1 MEYLRI
7 RGPNQ
12 LKGEV
17 VPQGAKNEAYQVL
30 AAALLAEAP
39 VEIQNVP
46 DILDLRRFVR
56 ILEGLG
62 CRVERP
68 DRHTYRIDA
77 SELHPDFLVSEE
89 YRRLGGTIRGSLML
103 VGPLLR
109 RFEEIRVPAPGGDK
123 IGRRRPD
130 VHFEGLHMLGAEI
143 HIARNRY
150 VIRRKKKRL
159 RGTFIY
165 LPEPSVTGTA
175 NVMMAAAHAEG
186 TTTIYN
192 AACEPYIQQLGHM
205 LRRMGVAIEGLGTN
219 RIIIEGTSHFRG
231 TRHRCQ
237 PDMLEIGSFI
247 GLAALTN
254 SDITI
259 RQVNHEAL
267 GLIPRTFE
275 RLGLEIEMKKG
286 TDYLRIP
293 PQGIYEIRSSYTG
306 GIPTIYD
313 APWPGFTPDLL
324 SIILVTAI
332 QARGNLL
339 VHQKMFESRLFFV
352 DNLIDM
358 GAQII
363 LCDPHRAVVMGLAR
377 EAPLHGIKMRS
388 PDIRAGAA
396 LLIAAVAAE
405 GESIIYNIEQIDRG
419 YEQLD
424 RKIRALGGQV
434 ERCEE

>member
-7 RGPNQ
+7 QGPNRLQ
-12 LKGEV
+12 GSV

-30 AAALLAEAP
+30 AASLLADDV
-39 VEIQNVP
+39 VEIHNVP
-46 DILDLRRFVR
+46 DILDLRRFTR

-62 CRVERP
+62 CRIEHP
-68 DRHTYRIDA
+68 DTHTYRIDP
-77 SELHPDFLVSEE
+77 SGITPDFLATPE
-89 YRRLGGTIRGSLML
+89 YARLGGSIRGSLML
-103 VGPLLR
+103 LGPLLR

-130 VHFEGLHMLGAEI
+130 VHFEGLSKLGVETRI
-143 HIARNRY
+143 ERNWY
-150 VIRRKKKRL
+150 VIRRTGRL
-159 RGTFIY
+159 RGAFIY

-192 AACEPYIQQLGHM
+192 AACEPYIQQLGRM
-205 LRRMGVAIEGLGTN
+205 LQQMGVSIDGLGTN
-219 RIIIEGTSHFRG
+219 HIVIEGTQQFGGVTH
-231 TRHRCQ
+231 HCQ

-247 GLAALTN
+247 GLAALTD

-259 RQVNHEAL
+259 KGIDHTAL
-267 GLIPRTFE
+267 GIIPQTFE
-275 RLGLEIEMKKG
+275 RLGIHLEKG
-286 TDYLRIP
+286 KDFLRIP
-293 PQGIYEIRSSYTG
+293 PQGIYTIRPSYTG

-332 QARGNLL
+332 QAQGNLL

-358 GAQII
+358 GAQVI

-377 EAPLHGIKMRS
+377 NAPLHGIKMRS

-396 LLIAAVAAE
+396 LLIAALAAE
-405 GESIIYNIEQIDRG
+405 GESVIYNIEQIDRG
-419 YEQLD
+419 YERLD
-424 RKIRALGGQV
+424 EKIRALGGRI
-434 ERCEE
+434 ERLKEE